1 MHNGKI
7 FKENICQKQK
17 KQKGNV
23 LQGSKSWDEGAHSK
37 QSVGDKLKCLAGVLK
52 VRSGAPT
59 RAPQAN
65 TTKMLLVSLT
75 LTFTLT

>member
-23 LQGSKSWDEGAHSK
+23 LQGSKSWDEGAHSI
-37 QSVGDKLKCLAGVLK
+37 QSVGDKLKCLQEWAGDVNGHWVPGTRL
-52 VRSGAPT
+52 SGT
-59 RAPQAN
+59 HYG
-65 TTKMLLVSLT
+65 MV
-75 LTFTLT
+75 